1 MAWSAATQAA
11 ATEAAH
17 TGMQSGTCVAYQRN
31 KSGRC
36 SRGTCSHGPSGHA
49 PYPTLTHL
57 HFHTTVRVVVKAPR
71 STTTHGRVH
80 PLPPPPL
87 HPPHRRSTQRRR
99 WGGRANR
106 QTSTRGSSTSVMS
119 CCRSRAVSSLSHF
132 SFWLLMKLQAE
143 GGGGGATRRGT
154 GGSRGATSRWH
165 SHNMSRQ
172 RTAVLHVPLGCVLH
186 WPHSYPSGTHTHP
199 CT

>member
-1 MAWSAATQAA
+1 MGGRERREAGDQPALCGAGAMAWSAATQAA

-80 PLPPPPL
+80 PLPPPPPSPPSPQVHAAQAVGRQGKQADIHARVL
-87 HPPHRRSTQRRR
+87 HLGHVLLPVARRLQLEPLLILAVDEAA
-99 WGGRANR
+99 GGR
-106 QTSTRGSSTSVMS
+106 
-119 CCRSRAVSSLSHF
+119 
-132 SFWLLMKLQAE
+132 
-143 GGGGGATRRGT
+143 GGGRCNPQGDGG
-154 GGSRGATSRWH
+154 
-165 SHNMSRQ
+165 Q
-172 RTAVLHVPLGCVLH
+172 
-186 WPHSYPSGTHTHP
+186 
-199 CT
+199 